1 MSINARRNAPS
12 ARSSLR
18 EREFNSASIAGE
30 HSKNFT
36 IEKKFVIGV
45 DFGTTFTSVSYFFHP
60 INERHPRAFPEQ
72 LLSIKNWPEDLSN
85 GDADGTRPQV
95 PSEIWYSPIPLSREA
110 PQDIDEQDGTLEEFV
125 YDDKD
130 HSLTYVGDANA
141 ESDGDESSEF
151 LWGYQVHHKQ
161 YRENISRNT
170 ETRVKRSKLHLVPT
184 AYTHDDRIELL
195 RSIEILIENGIIRK
209 HGSKN
214 EPDARDVLDIFT
226 DFLVKV
232 LNHTKEQLIQLHN
245 FSSQSVVEFALTVPT
260 IWSPNAS
267 RILQTALQNAARLV
281 KFGNISP
288 KKAVVPYI
296 VSEPEAAAIYM
307 LAGNSSVHPRE
318 TFIIADCGGGTVDI
332 VTYEIGTEH
341 PLRLSEEKVTPG
353 GDNCGSSYLN
363 ENWKNMLLNKLKDES
378 YLLDM
383 WPAGESLESIVNRFI
398 PNFEND
404 HKRRKDV
411 TSVFGLK
418 TRLHLPGLKANAEK
432 RFDDGHIVII
442 KQDWEEVFN
451 PLLERV
457 KKLLHTQ
464 LLTAL
469 EKDLKVKKVFLL
481 GGFGASPSLRSYL
494 RNYLREMSNKPE
506 VGYDIKLMTGNDAS
520 GYPVTAVS
528 CGAVLAALNK
538 TNGPARRAQSSYGF
552 FSREPY
558 EKNPPLGY
566 PGHVESTFIRDREIC
581 PIDGD
586 EYVHVINYFVIKGE
600 LVPPKYKFPP
610 ITSIYTFPLNEE
622 KFICEELLY
631 VSDKAR
637 LSHFPLAHDR
647 NNDAQIAG
655 RIIFDMTFLRTKK
668 LIKPTTVRR
677 GPISIVKP
685 HYQFQLEIFPEL
697 NGMLLEYYAKY
708 STENGKTTVS
718 KGEISV
724 AAAFAPGCE

>member
-1 MSINARRNAPS
+1 MRISTQRSAPS
-12 ARSSLR
+12 ARSSLK
-18 EREFNSASIAGE
+18 ERSLNKTSIAGNVF
-30 HSKNFT
+30 KNIT
-36 IEKKFVIGV
+36 TEKKFFIGV

-72 LLSIKNWPEDLSN
+72 LLSIKNWPDDLSS
-85 GDADGTRPQV
+85 GDAGGTRPQV
-95 PSEIWYSPIPLSREA
+95 PSETWYSPISLSRDA

-130 HSLTYVGDANA
+130 HPLTYIGDANV
-141 ESDGDESSEF
+141 ESGGDESSEF
-151 LWGYQVHHKQ
+151 LWGYQVHHQQ
-161 YRENISRNT
+161 YRENISRNAG
-170 ETRVKRSKLHLVPT
+170 TRVKRSKLHLVPT
-184 AYTHDDRIELL
+184 AYTHDDRVELL
-195 RSIEILIENGIIRK
+195 RSIESLIDNGIIRK
-209 HGSKN
+209 HGLKD

-245 FSSQSVVEFALTVPT
+245 FSSQSVVEFTLTVPT

-281 KFGNISP
+281 KFGDIST
-288 KKAVVPYI
+288 KKVVVPYI

-353 GDNCGSSYLN
+353 G
-363 ENWKNMLLNKLKDES
+363 
-378 YLLDM
+378 
-383 WPAGESLESIVNRFI
+383 
-398 PNFEND
+398 
-404 HKRRKDV
+404 
-411 TSVFGLK
+411 
-418 TRLHLPGLKANAEK
+418 
-432 RFDDGHIVII
+432 
-442 KQDWEEVFN
+442 
-451 PLLERV
+451 
-457 KKLLHTQ
+457 
-464 LLTAL
+464 
-469 EKDLKVKKVFLL
+469 
-481 GGFGASPSLRSYL
+481 RSKSFTP
-494 RNYLREMSNKPE
+494 LREISNKPG
-506 VGYDIKLMTGNDAS
+506 VGYDIELMTGKDAS

-538 TNGPARRAQSSYGF
+538 NNGPARRAQSSYGF

-566 PGHVESTFIRDREIC
+566 PGHAESTFIRDREIC

-600 LVPPKYKFPP
+600 LVPPKYKFQP
-610 ITSIYTFPLNEE
+610 IISIYTFPLNEE

-631 VSDKAR
+631 VSDKAI
-637 LSHFPLAHDR
+637 LSHFPLEHDR
-647 NNDAQIAG
+647 NKDAQIAG
-655 RIIFDMTFLRTKK
+655 RIIFDMTFLRTRKF
-668 LIKPTTVRR
+668 IKPTTIRR

-685 HYQFQLEIFPEL
+685 H
-697 NGMLLEYYAKY
+697 
-708 STENGKTTVS
+708 
-718 KGEISV
+718 
-724 AAAFAPGCE
+724 

>member
-1 MSINARRNAPS
+1 MSINARRSAPS

-36 IEKKFVIGV
+36 TEKKFVIGV

-72 LLSIKNWPEDLSN
+72 ILSIKNWPEDLSS
-85 GDADGTRPQV
+85 GDAGGTRPQV
-95 PSEIWYSPIPLSREA
+95 PSETWYSPIPLSREA
-110 PQDIDEQDGTLEEFV
+110 PQDTDEHDETLEEFV
-125 YDDKD
+125 YDDED
-130 HSLTYVGDANA
+130 HPLTYVRDANA

-151 LWGYQVHHKQ
+151 LWGYQVHHQQ

-170 ETRVKRSKLHLVPT
+170 GTRVKRSKLHLVPT

-195 RSIEILIENGIIRK
+195 RSIEILIDNGIIRK

-226 DFLVKV
+226 DFLLKV

-404 HKRRKDV
+404 HKRRKDI

-647 NNDAQIAG
+647 NNDAQIAS

-718 KGEISV
+718 KGQVSV

>member
-1 MSINARRNAPS
+1 MSMSARRSAPS

-18 EREFNSASIAGE
+18 EREFNSSIAGKN
-30 HSKNFT
+30 SKNFT
-36 IEKKFVIGV
+36 TEKKFVIGV

-72 LLSIKNWPEDLSN
+72 LLSIKNWPDDLSS
-85 GDADGTRPQV
+85 GDAGGTRPQV

-110 PQDIDEQDGTLEEFV
+110 PQDTDDQDGTLDEFV
-125 YDDKD
+125 YADKS
-130 HSLTYVGDANA
+130 HPLTFVENANP
-141 ESDGDESSEF
+141 ESSGDESSEF
-151 LWGYQVHHKQ
+151 LWGYQVHHQQ

-170 ETRVKRSKLHLVPT
+170 GTRVKRSKLHLVPT
-184 AYTHDDRIELL
+184 AYTYDDRVELL
-195 RSIEILIENGIIRK
+195 RSMEILIDNGIIRK
-209 HGSKN
+209 HGSKDK
-214 EPDARDVLDIFT
+214 PDARDVLDIFT

-232 LNHTKEQLIQLHN
+232 LNHTKDQLIQLHN
-245 FSSQSVVEFALTVPT
+245 FSGQSVVEFALTVPT

-267 RILQTALQNAARLV
+267 RILQTALQTAARLV
-281 KFGNISP
+281 KFGNIST
-288 KKAVVPYI
+288 KKVVIPYI

-307 LAGNSSVHPRE
+307 LAGNSPVHPRE

-363 ENWKNMLLNKLKDES
+363 ENWKNMLLNKLKDEI

-411 TSVFGLK
+411 TSLFGLK
-418 TRLHLPGLKANAEK
+418 TRLHLPGLKENAEK

-442 KQDWEEVFN
+442 NFGYGNRQDWEEVFN

-464 LLTAL
+464 LFTAL
-469 EKDLKVKKVFLL
+469 EKGLKVKKVFLL

-506 VGYDIKLMTGNDAS
+506 VGYDIELMTGNDAS

-538 TNGPARRAQSSYGF
+538 NNGPARRAQSSYGIF
-552 FSREPY
+552 RKELYQPNVLGFEAHRNCTA
-558 EKNPPLGY
+558 KNC
-566 PGHVESTFIRDREIC
+566 S
-581 PIDGD
+581 IDD
-586 EYVHVINYFVIKGE
+586 QDYLYVVNYFVFKGS
-600 LVPPKYKFPP
+600 LIPPRHRFEPWISIHAFPEDS
-610 ITSIYTFPLNEE
+610 TTW
-622 KFICEELLY
+622 ICEELIY
-631 VSDKAR
+631 VSDGTKY
-637 LSHFPLAHDR
+637 SHYPLEHE
-647 NNDAQIAG
+647 NNKDAQIAG
-655 RIIFDMTFLRTKK
+655 RLEFDMTFLKTQRKIPLAERRYGKTK
-668 LIKPTTVRR
+668 LAE
-677 GPISIVKP
+677 P
-685 HYQFQLEIFPEL
+685 HYCVELEISAEL
-697 NGMLLEYYAKY
+697 NGMLLEYSARYPPGVG
-708 STENGKTTVS
+708 GKIMSRGRVCVS
-718 KGEISV
+718 
-724 AAAFAPGCE
+724 AAFAPGCV